1 MPKPALTVLGN
12 TVRFDG
18 QSDYVCLTDIAK
30 LKGDGRTHIAN
41 WLRTATTIY
50 FIEAW
55 ERKFNPH
62 FNVVDFD
69 YIKEGIGSNT
79 FKRSAD
85 DFQKSGCIGI
95 FARPGRYGGTY
106 ANIQWAIHF
115 ANWLDPEFYL
125 ETLNAYLDM
134 HERLYGPEAA
144 RHRFSRE
151 LAAENYTLLSDTA
164 IKAIPE
170 RAQPDQLFEKRIASV
185 EADIINLAMWGM
197 TAREWRIKFPQ
208 TDQRKNMRDYATPEE
223 LKTIAALELLSQEMH
238 ENLYTSEEKLARLT
252 TKAEELIHHYCTSKA
267 KLDVLQLAQH
277 KRGWGR
283 FNW

>member
-1 MPKPALTVLGN
+1 MPKPDLSVLGQ
-12 TVRFDG
+12 TVRFDK
-18 QSDYVCLTDIAK
+18 QSDYVCLTDLAK

-69 YIKEGIGSNT
+69 YIKTGIGSNT

-85 DFQKSGCIGI
+85 DFQKSGCVGI
-95 FARPGRYGGTY
+95 FARAGRYGGTY

-115 ANWLDPEFYL
+115 ANWMDPEFYL

-134 HERLYGPEAA
+134 NERLFGPDAA
-144 RHRFSRE
+144 KKRFSRE
-151 LAAENYTLLSDTA
+151 LAAENFKLISGTA
-164 IKAIPE
+164 IKALPE
-170 RAQPDQLFEKRIASV
+170 AADALFEKRIASV
-185 EADIINLAMWGM
+185 EADILNLALWGM

-208 TDQRKNMRDYATPEE
+208 TNERKNMRDYATAEE
-223 LKTIAALELLSQEMH
+223 LKTMSSLQVLSQEMY
-238 ENLYTSEEKLARLT
+238 ENGFTSEERLDRLSR
-252 TKAEELIHHYCTSKA
+252 KAEELIGHYCDTPQK
-267 KLDVLQLAQH
+267 KDLLGLAQH

-283 FNW
+283 FAF